1 LAQWVILFY
10 SNKSS
15 LNADVVLKAPHMDS
29 CAMTMPG
36 FGGYTGKFTSLADL
50 EANKAAF
57 LRLC

>member
-1 LAQWVILFY
+1 VIIFY
-10 SNKSS
+10 SNQSS
-15 LNADVVLKAPHMDS
+15 LNADVVLKAPHMAS